1 VLISGLGAQL
11 VTWRSDFCRRL
22 ADRGYHGVRFD
33 NRDVRLST
41 KFPDGSYTV
50 ADMAD
55 DVAGLIEA
63 LGFGSSH
70 VVGQSLGG
78 RIAQELVIRHPERVR
93 SLCLLFST
101 RTCRTSSL
109 PGRR

>member
-1 VLISGLGAQL
+1 MLISGLGAQL

-50 ADMAD
+50 ADMTD

-70 VVGQSLGG
+70 SSPP
-78 RIAQELVIRHPERVR
+78 ATTR
-93 SLCLLFST
+93 S
-101 RTCRTSSL
+101 TSSRPSWPARGVHL
-109 PGRR
+109 LVHYDATWDRREQRGSPQRA